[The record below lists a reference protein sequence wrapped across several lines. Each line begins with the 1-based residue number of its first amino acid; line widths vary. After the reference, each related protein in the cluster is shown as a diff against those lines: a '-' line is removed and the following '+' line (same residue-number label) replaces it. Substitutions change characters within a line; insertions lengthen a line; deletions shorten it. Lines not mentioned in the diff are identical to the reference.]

1 MNIYYNKHYPQKN
14 MFIIILIK
22 NIVIR
27 IYPQKIMYI
36 LVIILSYSLQS
47 SLPSPWSSTLATES
61 REDTK
66 INIPTNIYVI
76 TIKSGQLKLF
86 KQANLVN

>member
-27 IYPQKIMYI
+27 RIYPQKIMYI

-47 SLPSPWSSTLATES
+47 SLLSPWSSTLATES

-76 TIKSGQLKLF
+76 TIKSGHLSSS
-86 KQANLVN
+86 